1 MSFLDKLEKRF
12 GSWAIRGLT
21 NYIVVGQAL
30 TFLMVAISPPETAIR
45 ILELMEYRL
54 VNFLGGYFWNPF
66 SFILIPKTFSLL
78 WIFFSL
84 MILHMMGSALEE
96 HWGAFRYNIYVL
108 VGVVCIV
115 LSGVIFPYHS
125 FSSYFLLTS
134 IFLAFAYL
142 YPNIELN
149 IFFVL
154 PVKMKWLGWFTFVLA
169 LFFVMRE
176 GAASKLEFVAS
187 LINFPL
193 FFGAEIIRGFKSK
206 KRVRAMKAAK
216 VQREAEPFHTCSI
229 CGATDI
235 SHPEREFRY
244 RKDGGVCSECVP
256 PASES

>member
-30 TFLMVAISPPETAIR
+30 TFLMVTISPPDVAMR
-45 ILELMEYRL
+45 MLDLMEYRL
-54 VNFLGGYFWNPF
+54 TSFLGGNFWNPI
-66 SFILIPKTFSLL
+66 SFILIPKTFSLI

-108 VGVVCIV
+108 VGIVCVVI
-115 LSGVIFPYHS
+115 SGVVFPYHA

-176 GAASKLEFVAS
+176 GPATKLEFVAS
-187 LINFPL
+187 LVNFPL
-193 FFGAEIIRGFKSK
+193 FFGAEIVRGFRSK
-206 KRVRAMKAAK
+206 KRVRAMKIAK
-216 VQREAEPFHTCSI
+216 AQQSAEPFHICSV
-229 CGATDI
+229 CGATDL
-235 SHPEREFRY
+235 SHPDREFRY
-244 RKDGGVCSECVP
+244 RKEGGVCSDCVP
-256 PASES
+256 PTNDR

>member
-12 GSWAIRGLT
+12 GFLAIRGLT

-30 TFLMVAISPPETAIR
+30 TFLMVAISPPETAAR
-45 ILELMEYRL
+45 IVDLMQYRL
-54 VNFLGGYFWNPF
+54 VSFLGGNFWNPI
-66 SFILIPKTFSLL
+66 SFILIPKTFSLI

-96 HWGAFRYNIYVL
+96 HWGAFRYNLYLLIGIVC
-108 VGVVCIV
+108 VVFAGVV
-115 LSGVIFPYHS
+115 FPYHA
-125 FSSYFLLTS
+125 FTSYFLLTS

-142 YPNIELN
+142 HPEIELN

-169 LFFVMRE
+169 LFFVLKE
-176 GAASKLEFVAS
+176 GPATKLEFVAS
-187 LINFPL
+187 LINFPI
-193 FFGAEIIRGFKSK
+193 FFGAEIIRGFRSK
-206 KRVRAMKAAK
+206 NRVRGMKAQK
-216 VQREAEPFHTCSI
+216 KKLESEPFHTCSI

-244 RKDGGVCSECVP
+244 RKDGAVCSECVP
-256 PASES
+256 REDD

>member
-12 GSWAIRGLT
+12 GSWAIHGLT

-30 TFLMVAISPPETAIR
+30 TFLMVSLSPPETAIR

-66 SFILIPKTFSLL
+66 SFILIPKTFSFI

-96 HWGAFRYNIYVL
+96 HWGAFRYNLYVL
-108 VGVVCIV
+108 LGIVFVVASGVV
-115 LSGVIFPYHS
+115 FPYHA

-142 YPNIELN
+142 HPEIELN

-169 LFFVMRE
+169 LFFVLRE
-176 GAASKLEFVAS
+176 GAATKLEFVAS
-187 LINFPL
+187 LINFPI
-193 FFGAEIIRGFKSK
+193 FFGAEILRRIRSK
-206 KRVRAMKAAK
+206 KRVRTMKAAK
-216 VQREAEPFHTCSI
+216 RKQESEPFHTCSL

-235 SHPEREFRY
+235 SHPERDFRY

-256 PASES
+256 LREED